1 MTEPTNKTGYDSFD
15 KYVCPV
21 MFVAAKSPVLSR
33 SHELKTILHNPIL
46 RYLLYVF
53 TSVSVDYFIPSG
65 KHNILLNFEHI

>member
-1 MTEPTNKTGYDSFD
+1 MMTEPTNKTGYDSFD

-46 RYLLYVF
+46 RYLIVLNPPLCIYQC
-53 TSVSVDYFIPSG
+53 ISG
-65 KHNILLNFEHI
+65 LFHSEWKT